1 MDRAPLSTDDWD
13 FPLQPSMI
21 EIRRGDLFDADVEA
35 LVNPVHCAGI
45 MKRGLCRH
53 FKTQFPANTK
63 TYKAACDAGTL
74 RPGDVLVHDRGGLFG
89 DQDRPRYV
97 LNVATKDHWTDSAR
111 LADIETGA
119 DAVVEEVRTRD
130 ISSVAVPAVGCGG
143 GGLAW
148 TDVRPRLTDSLAALD
163 NSVRTLVYAPR
174 SAGTTPSRDVPES
187 RPAMTKGRA
196 LLLGTLDAYA
206 DPDDA
211 LRPHAAHNLAYL
223 LQCAGEDLQL
233 EFDPGPYGLSAPGL
247 TAVLERIDGHF
258 VEGYDADHQ
267 NTPFRLRPPA
277 VAEATNL
284 ITAASDAADRLQ
296 RVRHLLD
303 DVSSDDDLEL
313 LATVLWLLRHDPEA
327 RRRAEAAVRAV
338 HDWSRRKARFS
349 SEQIAATWRQ
359 LRDHGWVD

>member
-53 FKTQFPANTK
+53 FKARFPENTK

-74 RPGDVLVHDRGGLFG
+74 RPGDVLVYDRGGLFG

-111 LADIETGA
+111 IADIETGT

-174 SAGTTPSRDVPES
+174 SAGTTPSRDVPEG
-187 RPAMTKGRA
+187 RPAMTRGRA

-247 TAVLERIDGHF
+247 TAVLERIDGYF
-258 VEGYDADHQ
+258 VEGYDAAHQ
-267 NTPFRLRPPA
+267 NASFHLRPSA
-277 VAEATNL
+277 VV
-284 ITAASDAADRLQ
+284 AASDVIAAASGTADRLQ
-296 RVRHLLD
+296 RVQNLLD
-303 DVSSDDDLEL
+303 DVSSDDDLTL
-313 LATVLWLLRHDPEA
+313 IATVLWVLRHDADA
-327 RRRAEAAVRAV
+327 RRQPEVAVQAV
-338 HDWSRRKARFS
+338 HDQSQRTTRFS
-349 SEQIAATWRQ
+349 PGQVTTAWQR
-359 LRDHGWVD
+359 LRDDSWVS